1 MNRLLKVWFLIL
13 VSAKGQKW
21 DKREFVTKI
30 CRNYSFYIII
40 NYSYRLLSCKN
51 ISQIPCK
58 IFAVQCY
65 FTDHLKRK
73 TLHKITLR
81 TPLVNP
87 LQLCVH

>member
-1 MNRLLKVWFLIL
+1 M
-13 VSAKGQKW
+13 SAKGQKW

-40 NYSYRLLSCKN
+40 NYSYRLFSRKN

-58 IFAVQCY
+58 IFAVQRY

-73 TLHKITLR
+73 TLHSSPTMCTL
-81 TPLVNP
+81 VE
-87 LQLCVH
+87 